1 MDYKEKYLKYKKKY
15 LELKNDQIDDNQIGG
30 MYDFLFGKTQ
40 EPLEI
45 PPPPTTPPPPPPTT
59 PAAQAP
65 TPAQAVAQTNENL
78 IKIRS
83 FNAEGFK
90 HEPIQELYDYINKK
104 NITGCDVFCLQE
116 IALQSDLKLITPELQ
131 EAYFI
136 QIQQQISSKNLDE
149 SIIPPIILENRMNGI
164 NSNNPHL
171 RFVYD
176 GFTGGILYDS
186 TKYDL
191 IKALFIKRMP
201 PNKDKTKPS
210 KMCLVLFLRH
220 VATGQILIIA
230 NIHLKAEQYLFGYPK
245 LDKHNIELTNILEQ
259 IISQDEFNEDSY
271 LFLAGDF
278 NEHFRTI
285 TQEEMDILTKMPD
298 IANDLIKTLNSNT
311 IYTKKIPER
320 IETICKE
327 CYGNIV
333 QVGDKYYRD
342 CQNPCSEWCE
352 HCPQVDEIELPPQ
365 VGDLEVDLEVEIQIK
380 DIQREHN
387 EIISRKGMTNHDAAK
402 RMEIV
407 VGMLESAKKDSINIK
422 ELCCH
427 KAITQYGDRMKREKD
442 MEHFAA
448 ASVAGIASQFN
459 YKSLFAFGPVEQSL
473 DAIISL
479 GKNID
484 RYIYVVFK
492 HEETVSYLGY
502 KTKKDTSDHDMIG
515 INIILN

>member
-1 MDYKEKYLKYKKKY
+1 MTK
-15 LELKNDQIDDNQIGG
+15 
-30 MYDFLFGKTQ
+30 
-40 EPLEI
+40 
-45 PPPPTTPPPPPPTT
+45 
-59 PAAQAP
+59 
-65 TPAQAVAQTNENL
+65 L

-90 HEPIQELYDYINKK
+90 HEPIPELYGYINK
-104 NITGCDVFCLQE
+104 NITGCDIFCLQE
-116 IALQSDLKLITPELQ
+116 IALQSDLKLITPEIQ
-131 EAYFI
+131 KDYFI
-136 QIQQQISSKNLDE
+136 KILEQISNKNLDE
-149 SIIPPIILENRMNGI
+149 RIIPSIILENRMNGI
-164 NSNNPHL
+164 NKNNLHL

-186 TKYDL
+186 TKYGL

-201 PNKDKTKPS
+201 PNEDKTKPS

-220 VATGQILIIA
+220 MATGQILIIA

-245 LDKHNIELTNILEQ
+245 LDKHNIELRNILEQ
-259 IISQDEFNEDSY
+259 IISQDEFNKDSY

-311 IYTKKIPER
+311 IYTKNIPER

-333 QVGDKYYRD
+333 QVSDKYYRD
-342 CQNPCSEWCE
+342 CQNPCSEWCK

-365 VGDLEVDLEVEIQIK
+365 VDDLDVELPIK
-380 DIQREHN
+380 DIKREHN
-387 EIISRKGMTNHDAAK
+387 EIISRKNMTTHDAAK

-407 VGMLESAKKDSINIK
+407 VSMIESAKKDSINIK

-479 GKNID
+479 GKNVD
-484 RYIYVVFK
+484 LNKYVVFK
-492 HEETVSYLGY
+492 HEKTVSSLGY
-502 KTKKDTSDHDMIG
+502 ETTKDTSDHDMIG
-515 INIILN
+515 VDIILN